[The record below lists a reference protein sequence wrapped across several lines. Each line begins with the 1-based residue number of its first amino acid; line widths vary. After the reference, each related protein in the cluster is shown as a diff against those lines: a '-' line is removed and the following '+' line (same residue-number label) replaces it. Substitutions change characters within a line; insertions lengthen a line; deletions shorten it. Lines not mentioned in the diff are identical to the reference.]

1 MLLTVGV
8 SVAMLRV
15 RAVVDLCPSE
25 RGSIEVWT
33 ESFGLFA
40 GGCVEGITD
49 RLIAAAAAA
58 GTPAS
63 GAAAVAVAGGAG
75 GAGGNGDVKSEVW
88 AGRVAQ
94 VRS

>member
-25 RGSIEVWT
+25 RGSIEVWM
-33 ESFGLFA
+33 ESFGLLV

-49 RLIAAAAAA
+49 RLIAAAAA

-63 GAAAVAVAGGAG
+63 AAAAVAVAGGAG
-75 GAGGNGDVKSEVW
+75 GNNDVGSEVC

>member
-1 MLLTVGV
+1 MGV

-25 RGSIEVWT
+25 RGSIEVWM
-33 ESFGLFA
+33 ESFGLFV

-58 GTPAS
+58 AGTPAS
-63 GAAAVAVAGGAG
+63 AAAAVAVAGGAG
-75 GAGGNGDVKSEVW
+75 GNNDVGSEVC